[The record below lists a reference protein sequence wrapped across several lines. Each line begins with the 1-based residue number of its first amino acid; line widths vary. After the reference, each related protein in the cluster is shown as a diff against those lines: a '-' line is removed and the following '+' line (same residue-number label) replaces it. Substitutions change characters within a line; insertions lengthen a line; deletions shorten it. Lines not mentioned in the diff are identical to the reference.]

1 MSKVSRGR
9 RSAKTSPFRAI
20 EERHPRPETP
30 LDDAIE
36 RKVDHRAIGR
46 RIRRLERA
54 VARALGE
61 QRGLLW
67 QLDELR
73 VARERGLNEA
83 FFEVGYG
90 HGLADGR
97 ACALRRALPQAS
109 AGARRVADEVRA
121 LIVSAGLSPRN
132 AAAVLLETAW
142 ALLLEPQP
150 ERRPA

>member
-9 RSAKTSPFRAI
+9 RSAKTSPFRTI
-20 EERHPRPETP
+20 DQRHTRPETP

-36 RKVDHRAIGR
+36 QRVDHRAIGR

-54 VARALGE
+54 VTRALGE

-73 VARERGLNEA
+73 TARERGLNEA

-97 ACALRRALPQAS
+97 TYALRRALPQAS
-109 AGARRVADEVRA
+109 DGARRVADEARA
-121 LIVSAGLSPRN
+121 LVVSAGLSPRN

-150 ERRPA
+150 GRPTA